1 VHGNPVK
8 LFKDRKQ
15 QQNRR
20 HAEAASSKALAQSH
34 CALGRCLVIG
44 WRISLIVSVTP
55 ILLVNHDRCCQSRR
69 RRLCGLFTL
78 RILHFPP
85 ETSFGTIVRVDAI
98 SDGESEKS
106 DGPSEVS
113 DGPSETANFSAKLPM
128 RLA

>member
-1 VHGNPVK
+1 
-8 LFKDRKQ
+8 
-15 QQNRR
+15 
-20 HAEAASSKALAQSH
+20 
-34 CALGRCLVIG
+34 
-44 WRISLIVSVTP
+44 
-55 ILLVNHDRCCQSRR
+55 
-69 RRLCGLFTL
+69 LFTL